1 MQYCNVKLPIEMAR
15 MDGAGDVR
23 CLLGALV
30 GPVDDWSDATTGCSS
45 HGPYEEGD
53 VMYGNDGMWWSLAYD
68 YVDLGD
74 GTARVFRMAI
84 DRQPEWDKQ

>member
-1 MQYCNVKLPIEMAR
+1 
-15 MDGAGDVR
+15 
-23 CLLGALV
+23 
-30 GPVDDWSDATTGCSS
+30 
-45 HGPYEEGD
+45 
-53 VMYGNDGMWWSLAYD
+53 MYGNDGMWWSLAYD